1 MLSGFYV
8 DFSILI
14 PWILLTAIVVSL
26 GIATWYL
33 SASCLGRKLE
43 LRWLDWVKQSWCLS
57 TIFFVV
63 LLWLIPLYVRS
74 LVGNDDSFH
83 DSLVLVC
90 SAATCGVVGWWLY
103 HGRHHFASN
112 RWMGKVIPG
121 LFSLLLV
128 VAIFGAFS
136 FSWRTIQLQSM
147 SRSELLISIADHLR
161 PVNDK
166 VGRTAIGREIP
177 LFAWDEASLDQKAL
191 WCNTAIDPE
200 YVAKTIL
207 RSEPDLKSNC
217 HGWVFAEGKF
227 LLMPEAVEMILADNS
242 FLEVSLPVPGDV
254 VVYRDNKGVIVHSGI
269 IRAILG
275 NSSLGEAITV
285 LVESKWGLGSCYL
298 HPVDCQPYSQ
308 SFAFYRRT
316 DGRHGIEVGEQPLDY
331 QQTQAAVL
339 EIL

>member
-1 MLSGFYV
+1 MMSGFYV

-14 PWILLTAIVVSL
+14 PWLVLTAIGVSL
-26 GIATWYL
+26 GIAAWYL
-33 SASCLGRKLE
+33 SAMCFGRRIELG
-43 LRWLDWVKQSWCLS
+43 WLGWVKQSWCLS

-63 LLWLIPLYVRS
+63 LLWLIPLYLRRMI
-74 LVGNDDSFH
+74 GDDDAFR
-83 DSLVLVC
+83 DSLVLIC
-90 SAATCGVVGWWLY
+90 SALTCGIVGWWLY
-103 HGRHHFASN
+103 HGRFQYA
-112 RWMGKVIPG
+112 RKLWLGKVLPG
-121 LFSLLLV
+121 LFSVLLLLS
-128 VAIFGAFS
+128 IFGGLFS
-136 FSWRTIQLQSM
+136 SWRSIELQSM
-147 SRSELLISIADHLR
+147 SRSQLLISIAEHLR

-166 VGRTAIGREIP
+166 VGRTAQGREIP
-177 LFAWDEASLDQKAL
+177 LFAWDEASQDQKAL
-191 WCNTAIDPE
+191 WCNTTIDPV
-200 YVAKTIL
+200 YVAKTIV

-242 FLEVSLPVPGDV
+242 FFEVSSPLPGDV

-275 NSSLGEAITV
+275 NSMLGEAITV
-285 LVESKWGLGSCYL
+285 LVESKWGMGSCYL

-316 DGRHGIEVGEQPLDY
+316 DGHHGIEVGEPPLDY
-331 QQTQAAVL
+331 QRTQEAVL